1 MALRVYSVHR
11 RRPAELELVKEGF
24 CWPAFLFG
32 PLWCA
37 ARREWLGLAAWLAAA
52 LVLGAGAGLTLAEP
66 AQLVVALGFSALVG
80 CAANDWRRWR
90 LARAGWRLTDVVA
103 AASLAEAEEKLAQE
117 GRLAEPARVQQP
129 PSTAGWPRAGAA
141 PLDPFLP

>member
-1 MALRVYSVHR
+1 MALRLYSVHR

-37 ARREWLGLAAWLAAA
+37 ARREWLGLAVWLAAA
-52 LVLGAGAGLTLAEP
+52 LALGAVAGLTLAAP
-66 AQLVVALGFSALVG
+66 AQLAVSLGFSVLVG

-90 LARAGWRLTDVVA
+90 LARAGWRLVDVVA

-117 GRLAEPARVQQP
+117 GRLAEPAPLRQP
-129 PSTAGWPRAGAA
+129 APAAGWPRAGNT
-141 PLDPFLP
+141 PMDPFLP